1 MRHRHPGGGHHA
13 RPGASDAGVHQP
25 AEGEEVPL
33 HRGAQQG
40 LSPPPFPGFLLLLLL
55 FPDGDLCPQIDRL
68 YDWKKSPDTDVVAT
82 LKKQKKN
89 TKDEFDERA
98 KAVIVEFAQQ
108 VVTASYS
115 CFMIHIFDADKKH
128 SICFDIFL

>member
-1 MRHRHPGGGHHA
+1 M
-13 RPGASDAGVHQP
+13 S
-25 AEGEEVPL
+25 
-33 HRGAQQG
+33 
-40 LSPPPFPGFLLLLLL
+40 LL
-55 FPDGDLCPQIDRL
+55 FVPFLCLLQIDRL

-108 VVTASYS
+108 VTNYMNRGGGKEIWS
-115 CFMIHIFDADKKH
+115 
-128 SICFDIFL
+128 